1 MSMIYTIKNL
11 KHCYNGKTAF
21 EADGLSISQAS
32 ITGVNGPNGAGKS
45 TLLNILALIQKP
57 SSGTVLFKDKAVQP
71 FSKSARSRITIL
83 SQNPYLLKRS
93 VFNNVAYGLK
103 TRNDKKNLKQRVYN
117 ALEAVGL
124 DGNEFA
130 DRLSTELSG
139 GESKRVALAAR
150 LILNPDVLILDEP
163 TANVDAESSLLIR
176 KAALDARDNQGTT
189 LIISSHDK
197 DWLYDVCDS
206 VLNIFNGR
214 IIEGKRISLI
224 FGPWEKTGNALSLN
238 LNKNLYIKSGYRL
251 LVPEPPDKNSVAV
264 FPADDFYIYND
275 KTKIPEKLEYIEGS
289 IRTITMGKKCRTV
302 FGTLKIKDSDLSV
315 TVNLNNSRP
324 ESFIPAPGQAVFAC
338 YKPDLI
344 KFA

>member
-1 MSMIYTIKNL
+1 MSLIYKIKNL
-11 KHCYNGKTAF
+11 KHCYNEKTAF
-21 EADGLSISQAS
+21 EADELSIEKAS

-57 SSGTVLFKDKAVQP
+57 SSGTLFFKDKAVQP

-83 SQNPYLLKRS
+83 SQNSYLLKRS
-93 VFNNVAYGLK
+93 VFDNIAYGLK
-103 TRNDKKNLKQRVYN
+103 IRNDKKNLMERVYS
-117 ALEAVGL
+117 ALESVGL

-130 DRLSTELSG
+130 GRNWTELSG

-176 KAALDARDNQGTT
+176 KAALNARNNQGTT

-197 DWLYDVCDS
+197 EWLYDVCDN

-214 IIEGKRISLI
+214 IIKGKRISLI
-224 FGPWEKTGNALSLN
+224 FGPWEKTDAG
-238 LNKNLYIKSGYRL
+238 LNKNMFVKSGYDIII
-251 LVPEPPDKNSVAV
+251 PEPPEKNSVAV
-264 FPADDFYIYND
+264 FPADKLNIYSAKKD
-275 KTKIPEKLEYIEGS
+275 IPENLTFIEG
-289 IRTITMGKKCRTV
+289 RVTTITMGKKCKTI
-302 FGTLKIKDSDLSV
+302 FGTLKLKAGDLSI
-315 TVNLNNSRP
+315 TVNLNNSQP
-324 ESFIPAPGQAVFAC
+324 ESFIPTPGQAVFAC
-338 YKPDLI
+338 YDPDKI